1 MVYFGATTYILISSH
16 DIMPRWRC
24 GWRHSLPEVILLNR
38 WDSIFYMLNRLLA
51 LRLAIECF
59 LSLPAQKDLADFKM
73 MDMEWFVL
81 QEFEN
86 ILDVNVYSF
95 PLVVVR

>member
-1 MVYFGATTYILISSH
+1 
-16 DIMPRWRC
+16 
-24 GWRHSLPEVILLNR
+24 
-38 WDSIFYMLNRLLA
+38 MLNRLLA
-51 LRLAIECF
+51 LCLAFECF

-73 MDMEWFVL
+73 MDIEWFVL

-95 PLVVVR
+95 PLVVVH

>member
-1 MVYFGATTYILISSH
+1 
-16 DIMPRWRC
+16 
-24 GWRHSLPEVILLNR
+24 
-38 WDSIFYMLNRLLA
+38 MLNRLLA

-81 QEFEN
+81 QEFEK